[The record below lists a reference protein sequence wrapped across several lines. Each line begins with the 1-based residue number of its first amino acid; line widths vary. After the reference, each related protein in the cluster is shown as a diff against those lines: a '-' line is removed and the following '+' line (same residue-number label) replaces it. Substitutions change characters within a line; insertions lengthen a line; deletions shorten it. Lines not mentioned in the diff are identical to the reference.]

1 MDHYA
6 ALTSYQLSAVVMAAA
21 KAGVFRALAQAPGS
35 SAGQIASETKLS
47 ERGAIALLRSLDA
60 LGYVAQKDGPAGHYE
75 LTQAGELFT
84 QTGASG
90 LARLAVKEAYFY
102 ELWASLESAV
112 RSGEALLAP
121 FSERVKTSPDFAR
134 TFLFALNDL
143 AEKGSAGFFAAVPF
157 DGVQRLLD
165 FGGGAAGYATLIA
178 RRCPAMHITL
188 IDLPEVVPWARE
200 AVAQAGLTSRIDVR
214 PGDVFTPGAQLPEAG
229 FDAVL
234 VSHLLHDFD
243 AAAGRKILENAA
255 GMARPGGRLIINDV
269 FTGAG
274 PLKAPETLFDLMM
287 LVENPGGGAHP
298 LDEVLRWVSAAGWA
312 ETVYE
317 PLYFGGVLQARR
329 PG

>member
-21 KAGVFRALAQAPGS
+21 KAGVFRALGQAPGS
-35 SAGQIASETKLS
+35 SAEQIAAQTELS

-60 LGYVAQKDGPAGHYE
+60 LGYVAQKEGYYE

-84 QTGASG
+84 QTGGSG
-90 LARLAVKEAYFY
+90 LARLAVKEACFY
-102 ELWASLESAV
+102 QLWASLESVV
-112 RSGEALLAP
+112 RNGAALLAP
-121 FSERVKTSPDFAR
+121 FSERVKTDPDFAR
-134 TFLFALNDL
+134 TFLLALNDL
-143 AEKGSAGFFAAVPF
+143 AEKGAAGFFGAAPL

-165 FGGGAAGYATLIA
+165 FGGGAAGYAMLIA
-178 RRCPAMHITL
+178 QRFPAIHITL

-200 AVAQAGLTSRIDVR
+200 AVTEAGLANRIDIR
-214 PGDVFTPGAQLPEAG
+214 PGDVFTPGVHLPEAG

-243 AAAGRKILENAA
+243 AKAGRKILANAF

-298 LDEVLRWVSAAGWA
+298 LDQVLKWVSDAGWA
-312 ETVYE
+312 NPVYS
-317 PLYFGGVLQARR
+317 PLYFGGVIQALR
-329 PG
+329 PT